1 MCILNI
7 SYQNIIHAYFSD
19 RLVEDQLRNVEL
31 MEKLSYIPDIEDQ
44 IEQVVKTISPDE
56 QSMQTIYNLIEKDL
70 ASVLSE
76 VFVDSFTIRPTG
88 SRVSGLQLH
97 SSDLDMNIYFEKR
110 PCKARKCTYR
120 VAAALSESV
129 LFDNV
134 VNLSQ
139 PRIPIVKC
147 VHKETGLKCDMNFSF
162 LSGVE
167 NDQLIKNYL
176 SVDNKLRSVM
186 LVIKYW
192 AQLHEL
198 TCKERGLSKYS
209 LTMMFI
215 FYLQHE
221 HSFPSVYELQEN
233 TVPTNPTI
241 IWNMNFAHIE
251 ETSDKI
257 KEIHSKSMFSLL
269 FGFFSYYEDF
279 LYDWSLVSR

>member
-1 MCILNI
+1 
-7 SYQNIIHAYFSD
+7 
-19 RLVEDQLRNVEL
+19 
-31 MEKLSYIPDIEDQ
+31 
-44 IEQVVKTISPDE
+44 
-56 QSMQTIYNLIEKDL
+56 
-70 ASVLSE
+70 
-76 VFVDSFTIRPTG
+76 
-88 SRVSGLQLH
+88 
-97 SSDLDMNIYFEKR
+97 
-110 PCKARKCTYR
+110 
-120 VAAALSESV
+120 
-129 LFDNV
+129 
-134 VNLSQ
+134 
-139 PRIPIVKC
+139 
-147 VHKETGLKCDMNFSF
+147 MNFSF

-233 TVPTNPTI
+233 TVTTNPTI

>member
-1 MCILNI
+1 
-7 SYQNIIHAYFSD
+7 
-19 RLVEDQLRNVEL
+19 

-198 TCKERGLSKYS
+198 TCKERGFSKYS

-233 TVPTNPTI
+233 TVPTNI
-241 IWNMNFAHIE
+241 
-251 ETSDKI
+251 
-257 KEIHSKSMFSLL
+257 
-269 FGFFSYYEDF
+269 
-279 LYDWSLVSR
+279 